1 MNYYIGEIDTYVGES
16 EYCTTIRFKTEGDP
30 NEYLDNVA
38 SDFWG
43 GEREEDTDSDG
54 MYDFGDK
61 LCGGGRWQKVD
72 ESIYNTLY
80 IIVEINKGEEV

>member
-1 MNYYIGEIDTYVGES
+1 MKYYIGEIDTYVGES

-30 NEYLDNVA
+30 NDYLDNIA

-43 GEREEDTDSDG
+43 GGGEADENG

-61 LCGGGRWQKVD
+61 SSGGGRWQEVD
-72 ESIYNTLY
+72 ASTYDALH
-80 IIVEINKGEEV
+80 IIVELNKGEEV